1 MGFEQLASLKQQL
14 TQQAQAAKQQTAVQ
28 ATAAK
33 PAAAKPTAAK
43 HGKTRPNAAKPK
55 QPPRE
60 AVDPVILTIGAL
72 QKRFPAVFPKSP
84 LPKIPLKLKIHQDL
98 LAQAPQLG
106 LTEQVLLDAI
116 KTWCQGTRYWAC
128 LVTDAV
134 RVDLTGTAAGQV
146 LPGEAARA
154 RVLEAQRYRKKPQ
167 QKAPVLNSVTQSAD
181 LSTVCVE
188 KPVDNPDVVQVSD

>member
-14 TQQAQAAKQQTAVQ
+14 TKQAQAAKQTAGQ
-28 ATAAK
+28 ATTAK
-33 PAAAKPTAAK
+33 PAAAKHSKARPT
-43 HGKTRPNAAKPK
+43 AAKPK
-55 QPPRE
+55 QPARE

-72 QKRFPAVFPKSP
+72 QKRFPTVFPKSP

-106 LTEQVLLDAI
+106 LTEPALLEAI
-116 KTWCQGTRYWAC
+116 NTWCQGTRYWAC
-128 LVTDAV
+128 LVKDAV
-134 RVDLTGTAAGQV
+134 RVDLAGAPAGQV

-167 QKAPVLNSVTQSAD
+167 QKPPVLNSAPPSSD
-181 LSTVCVE
+181 LSTVYVE
-188 KPVDNPDVVQVSD
+188 KPVDNPEVVQVSD